1 MKLSHVSESRSTL
14 VKTGRWTG
22 GSDAWPVLTIT
33 VIDDA
38 AVRPAVWWGGSLK
51 CHDIISCGS
60 LTPPLRPGQAFSTWP
75 SPFWGGRLWRPD
87 SIKWVSGEA
96 GAIQGSA
103 RRVTGQFAVASQ
115 GRNCHYRVWKSGR
128 YIGLSRDLDR
138 RAYDAQ
144 THSCIARQTRT

>member
-38 AVRPAVWWGGSLK
+38 AVRPAGWWGGSLK

-75 SPFWGGRLWRPD
+75 SPFWGGGYGGLTQSSGYPEKPVRFRGQLDGLQANLRLPRKD
-87 SIKWVSGEA
+87 ATVITESGSLADILVCQE
-96 GAIQGSA
+96 I
-103 RRVTGQFAVASQ
+103 
-115 GRNCHYRVWKSGR
+115 
-128 YIGLSRDLDR
+128 
-138 RAYDAQ
+138 
-144 THSCIARQTRT
+144 